1 MFDLGEIIVYGF
13 EGVFTVSE
21 YTASPIDKSDKRV
34 FYVLTP
40 TFGLSGNIIVAPSEG
55 GSTQMRKVIDK
66 ASAVA
71 LIDKIPTISPVTV
84 ERERN
89 RREVYKSVM
98 VKGNC
103 EDYVSIL
110 KTVKL
115 RRAEFL
121 AQKRR
126 IAETDADYESMA
138 RRCLYSELAL
148 ALDKPYEE
156 IERIVS
162 EKL

>member
-1 MFDLGEIIVYGF
+1 MFDLGEVIVYGF

-21 YTASPIDKSDKRV
+21 YTTSPIDKSDKRV
-34 FYVLTP
+34 FYILTP
-40 TFGLSGNIIVAPSEG
+40 AFGFSSNIIVAPSEG
-55 GSTQMRKVIDK
+55 GTTLMRKVIDRG
-66 ASAVA
+66 AALQ
-71 LIDKIPTISPVTV
+71 LIDIIPSIEPVTV
-84 ERERN
+84 DKERS

-98 VKGNC
+98 LNGNC

-110 KTVKL
+110 KTVKA

-126 IAETDADYESMA
+126 IAETDTDYESIA
-138 RRCLYSELAL
+138 KRCLYSELAL
-148 ALDKPYEE
+148 VLDKPYAE
-156 IERIVS
+156 IERIIS